1 MPLFAPRGCI
11 EPDAPDPTGLRLF
24 AGHTDT
30 TAALRW
36 FAGQTG
42 RLFADPAAGL
52 RSGGIKPRPIG
63 AGMPGRAIG
72 SRTLREG
79 GSRSRPKRR
88 LLPIGGRHA
97 PLAPPRALPPPRACG
112 VHWKC
117 LVLAGPD
124 RADSWPHRGGTP
136 INFFACLKERNL
148 PRFSFVLRWLVRAA
162 RTPFFRRRSFL
173 KLFC

>member
-52 RSGGIKPRPIG
+52 RSGGIKPPRSPRNQHPAPRIRYS
-63 AGMPGRAIG
+63 ATVVPF
-72 SRTLREG
+72 LG
-79 GSRSRPKRR
+79 GS
-88 LLPIGGRHA
+88 GEH
-97 PLAPPRALPPPRACG
+97 
-112 VHWKC
+112 
-117 LVLAGPD
+117 
-124 RADSWPHRGGTP
+124 
-136 INFFACLKERNL
+136 FAAI
-148 PRFSFVLRWLVRAA
+148 LR
-162 RTPFFRRRSFL
+162 
-173 KLFC
+173 

>member
-52 RSGGIKPRPIG
+52 RSGGIKPPRSP
-63 AGMPGRAIG
+63 
-72 SRTLREG
+72 RT
-79 GSRSRPKRR
+79 
-88 LLPIGGRHA
+88 RHPA
-97 PLAPPRALPPPRACG
+97 PCIRYSGCRVAL
-112 VHWKC
+112 
-117 LVLAGPD
+117 
-124 RADSWPHRGGTP
+124 
-136 INFFACLKERNL
+136 
-148 PRFSFVLRWLVRAA
+148 LVRRSYQTMNRGDEFA
-162 RTPFFRRRSFL
+162 RTHR
-173 KLFC
+173 

>member
-52 RSGGIKPRPIG
+52 RSGGIKPPRSPRNQHPAPRIRYSATAVPFAPDPCPGLLCVFLGG
-63 AGMPGRAIG
+63 AGEHFAAI
-72 SRTLREG
+72 LR
-79 GSRSRPKRR
+79 
-88 LLPIGGRHA
+88 
-97 PLAPPRALPPPRACG
+97 
-112 VHWKC
+112 
-117 LVLAGPD
+117 
-124 RADSWPHRGGTP
+124 
-136 INFFACLKERNL
+136 
-148 PRFSFVLRWLVRAA
+148 
-162 RTPFFRRRSFL
+162 
-173 KLFC
+173 

>member
-52 RSGGIKPRPIG
+52 RSGGIKRPAHHEIRIPLPAFG
-63 AGMPGRAIG
+63 TGTAER
-72 SRTLREG
+72 
-79 GSRSRPKRR
+79 KRR
-88 LLPIGGRHA
+88 GSSIRHA
-97 PLAPPRALPPPRACG
+97 
-112 VHWKC
+112 
-117 LVLAGPD
+117 
-124 RADSWPHRGGTP
+124 
-136 INFFACLKERNL
+136 
-148 PRFSFVLRWLVRAA
+148 
-162 RTPFFRRRSFL
+162 
-173 KLFC
+173 